1 MLNLLKIVFFKD
13 YLKKLNELNNTK
25 LLNQTLDE
33 IFTNINNIYNITDPN
48 IDDLSYL
55 NINESN
61 NIKKEII
68 YDNNIKIKYNEEMK
82 KLKILLQ

>member
-68 YDNNIKIKYNEEMK
+68 YDNNIKIK
-82 KLKILLQ
+82 